1 VNQKT
6 PKKEHLMARISIIG
20 SGNMARAIGSRA
32 VAGGNTVEIIG
43 RNPDKSA
50 ALARVLGGDTTTG
63 TWGTR
68 PTGDIVILAV
78 LFAGAVPVV
87 RDFGEALAGKI
98 VVDITNPFTPD
109 ATGLAV
115 PAGSSVATQIA
126 EAAPESTHVI
136 KAFNTLF
143 SHVLASGNPVDV
155 FLAGDDPKAKQ
166 SLAAFITS
174 LGLRPRD
181 AGDLSMAHW
190 LESASLLEMG
200 LARTGLGFNIALAVD
215 TRVAA

>member
-43 RNPDKSA
+43 RNPEKSA
-50 ALARVLGGDTTTG
+50 ALARALGGDTTTG
-63 TWGTR
+63 TWGAR

-87 RDFGEALAGKI
+87 REFGEALAGKI

-115 PAGSSVATQIA
+115 PAGTSVATQIA

-143 SHVLASGNPVDV
+143 SHVLASGNLEDV

>member
-6 PKKEHLMARISIIG
+6 PKKEHLVARISIIG

-43 RNPDKSA
+43 RNPEKSA
-50 ALARVLGGDTTTG
+50 ALARALGGDTTTG
-63 TWGTR
+63 TWGAR

-87 RDFGEALAGKI
+87 REFGEALAGKI

-115 PAGSSVATQIA
+115 PAGTSVATQIA

-143 SHVLASGNPVDV
+143 SHVLASGNLVDV